1 MNGEME
7 WHWQNIHKIWSLIL
21 YFVFEIPIAMLYN

>member
-1 MNGEME
+1 MNRDTG
-7 WHWQNIHKIWSLIL
+7 WHWQNIHKIWDPIL